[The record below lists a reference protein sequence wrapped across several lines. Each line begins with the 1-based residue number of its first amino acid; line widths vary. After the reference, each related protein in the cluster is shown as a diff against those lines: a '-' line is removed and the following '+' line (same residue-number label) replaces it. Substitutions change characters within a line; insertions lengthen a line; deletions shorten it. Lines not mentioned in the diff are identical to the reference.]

1 MDKQGSGIYA
11 WIMELVLLKT
21 LVIVS
26 EMGSFTDAAGK
37 LCVTQSAVS
46 RRIQQLESHYGMAL
60 IDRDAAP
67 VTPTPEGRVLLGK
80 ARRILELQEE
90 MDEAVTGLKVR
101 HHIRFCCT
109 PCFGVTRLPG
119 IFRKLVGA
127 YGRDLD
133 FNVTFRLS
141 EDIIDGLLAGR
152 YDLAAMEHCCDL
164 HLSSCTAYSLP
175 PDDTVFASA
184 PGLGIPVGRV
194 DLKRLAPH
202 RLFLKAQ
209 NGCAHRFLMRG
220 LEKMG
225 VDGSA
230 FGNLTYYDDLL
241 GLVRQVCE
249 GQGIGFVS
257 RELVAAEAKAGRLK
271 IHRLKGFD
279 HTRPRSLV
287 VPPHFR
293 PTETTGKFLKVF
305 FKSFGLPL
313 PPDLD

>member
-60 IDRDAAP
+60 IDRDAEP

-164 HLSSCTAYSLP
+164 PCPPAPLIPCRPTTPSLP
-175 PDDTVFASA
+175 ARPDWGFPSA
-184 PGLGIPVGRV
+184 
-194 DLKRLAPH
+194 
-202 RLFLKAQ
+202 
-209 NGCAHRFLMRG
+209 
-220 LEKMG
+220 
-225 VDGSA
+225 GS
-230 FGNLTYYDDLL
+230 
-241 GLVRQVCE
+241 
-249 GQGIGFVS
+249 I
-257 RELVAAEAKAGRLK
+257 
-271 IHRLKGFD
+271 
-279 HTRPRSLV
+279 
-287 VPPHFR
+287 
-293 PTETTGKFLKVF
+293 
-305 FKSFGLPL
+305 
-313 PPDLD
+313 